1 MTEWKKRERVKG
13 MYATSVVAYV
23 FSSVTQGQRL
33 VYLFEFEVSRVY
45 KGRVTESSS
54 LHRQILSQEWGSV
67 GLGVRSL
74 LFFLFSLELY
84 LSYRAWTQYQ
94 KKAKPSPSHTSTSS
108 AYKRSS
114 DSFFFFHKIRR
125 KWCLKELKNA
135 SMWGKAFPST
145 LSTK

>member
-1 MTEWKKRERVKG
+1 

-84 LSYRAWTQYQ
+84 LSYRA
-94 KKAKPSPSHTSTSS
+94 
-108 AYKRSS
+108 
-114 DSFFFFHKIRR
+114 
-125 KWCLKELKNA
+125 
-135 SMWGKAFPST
+135 
-145 LSTK
+145 